1 MLLDARGVEI
11 SYAFFLLSIRLA
23 GLEEILRNFLLCYFG
38 MKTWN
43 ELPKCIINSPSVESF
58 KFRLNTFL
66 RSYEYQ

>member
-11 SYAFFLLSIRLA
+11 FYAFFLLSIRLA
-23 GLEEILRNFLLCYFG
+23 GLEEILRNVLLGYFG

-43 ELPKCIINSPSVESF
+43 ELHTCIINSPSVESF
-58 KFRLNTFL
+58 KLNTFL